1 VLKKIGQQIGI
12 SPGQTDL
19 AGFQKLP
26 SSTHSQPCLGHA
38 KGGSL
43 LERQKPGVGK
53 HRVDY
58 LC

>member
-1 VLKKIGQQIGI
+1 MLKKIEQQIGI
-12 SPGQTDL
+12 STGQPDL
-19 AGFQKLP
+19 AGSQKLP
-26 SSTHSQPCLGHA
+26 SCTHSQRCLGHP